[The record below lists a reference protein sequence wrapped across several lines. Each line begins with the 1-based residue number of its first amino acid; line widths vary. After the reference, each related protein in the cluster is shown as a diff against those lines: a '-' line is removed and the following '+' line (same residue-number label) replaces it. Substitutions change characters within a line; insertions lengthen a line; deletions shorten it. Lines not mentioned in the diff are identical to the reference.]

1 MALDH
6 GNGNPEKLVQ
16 YAKLEFSP
24 EVGDLAALTA
34 SDKSLSPEEA
44 IRRIQLVLD
53 EHSNPVTYMPQERI
67 GSRIARLGMR
77 VTEKISA
84 ALDDR
89 IENGI
94 RLGYI
99 ALGAIAVDYRNEMSE
114 HPGLLGVYIP
124 VATIFTALVCKEKRR
139 QRNSNVN

>member
-1 MALDH
+1 MALDP
-6 GNGNPEKLVQ
+6 GNGSPEKLVQ
-16 YAKLEFSP
+16 YASLEFTP
-24 EVGDLAALTA
+24 EVRDLAASIA
-34 SDKSLSPEEA
+34 SDTSLSPEEA
-44 IRRIQLVLD
+44 TRNIQIVLD

-77 VTEKISA
+77 VTEKILTL
-84 ALDDR
+84 LDDR

-124 VATIFTALVCKEKRR
+124 VATIFTALVWKEKRR